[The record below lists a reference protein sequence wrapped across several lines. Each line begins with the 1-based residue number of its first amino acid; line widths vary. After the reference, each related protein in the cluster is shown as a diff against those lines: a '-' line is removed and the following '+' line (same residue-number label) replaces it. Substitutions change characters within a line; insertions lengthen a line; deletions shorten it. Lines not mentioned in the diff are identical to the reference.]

1 MPNAASGRK
10 LKALLSAL
18 GEVERERFWT
28 ATGIDVDG
36 WAFDKPK
43 LESFKGSLADYRR
56 FQRENSVLSSPG
68 ATTGAKPEAVCAS
81 CGFSDETG
89 TYVIVPKCIALC
101 VQCTENLIQEVER
114 G

>member
-1 MPNAASGRK
+1 MPDAASGRR

-18 GEVERERFWT
+18 GDVERERFWT
-28 ATGIDVDG
+28 ATGIDVGG
-36 WAFDKPK
+36 WSFDKPK

-56 FQRENSVLSSPG
+56 FQQENSALPSEAAAGP
-68 ATTGAKPEAVCAS
+68 KPDAVCAS

-89 TYVIVPKCIALC
+89 TYVIVPKCLALC
-101 VQCTENLIQEVER
+101 VQCTEDLIQEVER